1 MNVRVYGKAVHSSFA
16 LTNHGCNAIDYA
28 AKIIVK
34 IREFGEEF
42 RKSGTHDKDYVVPH
56 TTMSTNLIKG
66 GNAVNTVPA
75 ECEFSFEFRN
85 LPQDD
90 AATIE
95 KRVRSYVDDELLP
108 AMKAECPGAR
118 IEFTVVGP
126 VPPFAGNE
134 EAAITKLVRKLTN
147 DHAVHKAAGCTE
159 SGYFTGIAG
168 VPTVVCGPLGDA
180 IHCANEYVTRRV
192 APCHEGRVPRCPH

>member
-1 MNVRVYGKAVHSSFA
+1 MTVYTANKGICIAVVRVYGKAVHSSFA

-75 ECEFSFEFRN
+75 ECEFSFEFSGV
-85 LPQDD
+85 PPH
-90 AATIE
+90 ATRFLQF
-95 KRVRSYVDDELLP
+95 RVQSYIDNELLP
-108 AMKAECPGAR
+108 ALRAEYPDGQIDVNIASS
-118 IEFTVVGP
+118 
-126 VPPFAGNE
+126 AD
-134 EAAITKLVRKLTN
+134 EAARRLLPPSCETLFVTCASAGSSFTPCGEEGVKVKSMPHLRHLVMQHIFN
-147 DHAVHKAAGCTE
+147 G
-159 SGYFTGIAG
+159 
-168 VPTVVCGPLGDA
+168 LGGEKS
-180 IHCANEYVTRRV
+180 HL
-192 APCHEGRVPRCPH
+192 